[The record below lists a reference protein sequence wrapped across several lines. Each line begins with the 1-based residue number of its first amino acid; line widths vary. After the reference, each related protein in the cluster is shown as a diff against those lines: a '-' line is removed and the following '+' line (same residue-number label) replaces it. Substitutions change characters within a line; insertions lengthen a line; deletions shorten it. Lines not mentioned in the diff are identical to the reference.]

1 MYASMYASLEASIE
15 AYTANSLVA
24 RLLPADDTDAAI
36 ADAVNAWR
44 AVKATEH
51 SYSFDGPES
60 ALFKAG
66 LSQTIILA
74 LSHPSS
80 LVKVA
85 ALQVA
90 GRLARNDGY
99 RESVRTSTIQN
110 LGSIIIGLLL
120 DNDTSVANT
129 VLETASDSLWC
140 FWVSEN
146 SSLFTQAI
154 EAQTERHMILNLL
167 GAIRRRNV
175 GNNLWDDRHRLAL
188 LDWILRLL
196 EMDEEVAADAATCIP
211 FFVPSDASESNDM
224 HVVLAIINKLKE
236 SHKPRHQLALS
247 EALYKFLDRNSRQ
260 GLVQRAVKAGILDA
274 LDAFLA
280 RRFAA
285 IYQHRELVHSV
296 FRIVVLI
303 ISQGDLPISS
313 TALPP
318 IFTKLISFVGH
329 QDKELSKT
337 VLKQLHEPI
346 RRQDPIRPNEHIRY
360 VRSTSHAA
368 IIARYLQ
375 HGIIPALLR
384 NIKHSGIGDGT
395 AVEMLHTLLTEF
407 ADKPENPVAV
417 KMEAIGFP
425 AVLQGVIGQTYVD
438 DEMLEKLLEIMD
450 KHFPKH
456 FKTANPSILPNKNST
471 GLPKS
476 LIPGMEQWYLTLK
489 EREYLVLRATILN
502 KPLWWTKFTDATIA
516 AQWRD
521 EAAAPGVTQRA
532 LSLLFSEL
540 EYLAEHEIRT
550 VKLASGDAV
559 TVTPGAVKC
568 TTMSDDAV
576 PESLRDALI
585 RQVAVLED
593 VPDHKKDWHPGS
605 DGKVL
610 DLVHPSLYPLVYGRS
625 LVLSLDD
632 RATATS
638 TPPWDLVAKS
648 ECVSGKPTFGWDA
661 NYMSKRFQWL
671 PSELRVHDNGTV
683 SINSYINNL
692 HPIWSNSLYKTIAK
706 VFERFVPLFETLFG
720 YRYSLELYIDD
731 PESLYMTSRQL
742 LAFETMVDDLP
753 DDDDDEAYEAAVDVV
768 DMAKSDEID
777 VDDEDY
783 WNGFIDSGYL
793 QPRLPA
799 TFSPKRRVA
808 PVSLRGHNLQVI
820 VKLANIHLTPE
831 KPEYGGDDWHIEGAA
846 NESIAAT
853 GIYYYDMANITE
865 PRLAFRTIVNTEDP
879 PFDYEL
885 GEYMYYEEVYGGVN
899 EKPGE
904 QDLGSIQ
911 ASHGRCIAFPNSWL
925 NKAEPFKL
933 ADPSKPGHCKTLVF
947 FLVDPTKR
955 VVSTAH
961 VAPQQQHWHETGVI
975 ASRLPPELGL
985 YITPH
990 IPGAMS
996 TAESHAVR
1004 ARLMK
1009 ERSGIDDERMDD
1021 IGWFRLFEARNTY
1034 Y

>member
-1 MYASMYASLEASIE
+1 M
-15 AYTANSLVA
+15 
-24 RLLPADDTDAAI
+24 
-36 ADAVNAWR
+36 
-44 AVKATEH
+44 
-51 SYSFDGPES
+51 
-60 ALFKAG
+60 
-66 LSQTIILA
+66 
-74 LSHPSS
+74 
-80 LVKVA
+80 
-85 ALQVA
+85 
-90 GRLARNDGY
+90 
-99 RESVRTSTIQN
+99 
-110 LGSIIIGLLL
+110 L
-120 DNDTSVANT
+120 D
-129 VLETASDSLWC
+129 
-140 FWVSEN
+140 
-146 SSLFTQAI
+146 
-154 EAQTERHMILNLL
+154 
-167 GAIRRRNV
+167 
-175 GNNLWDDRHRLAL
+175 
-188 LDWILRLL
+188 
-196 EMDEEVAADAATCIP
+196 MDEEVAENAATCIP
-211 FFVPSDASESNDM
+211 FFVPSDASEFNDM

-236 SHKPRHQLALS
+236 IHEPRLHLALAKAMC
-247 EALYKFLDRNSRQ
+247 EFLGRDRGK
-260 GLVQRAVKAGILDA
+260 GLAQRAVQAGILDA
-274 LDAFLA
+274 LDVILA

-285 IYQHRELVHSV
+285 IDQHCELISSV
-296 FRIVVLI
+296 FGIVVLI
-303 ISQGDLPISS
+303 ISQNRLPISS

-318 IFTKLISFVGH
+318 VFTKLISLVGH
-329 QDKELSKT
+329 QDKELAKT

-346 RRQDPIRPNEHIRY
+346 RYAN
-360 VRSTSHAA
+360 STSHAA

-395 AVEMLHTLLTEF
+395 VVEMLHKLLTEF
-407 ADKPENPVAV
+407 ADEPENPVAV
-417 KMEAIGFP
+417 KMDAIGFP
-425 AVLQGVIGQTYVD
+425 AVLQDLIHHTYMD
-438 DEMLEKLLEIMD
+438 GEILEKLLEIMD

-456 FKTANPSILPNKNST
+456 FKTADPSILPNKNST

-489 EREYLVLRATILN
+489 EREYLVLRGTILN

-540 EYLAEHEIRT
+540 EYLAKREIRT
-550 VKLASGDAV
+550 VKLASGDAM

-568 TTMSDDAV
+568 TTMSDGAV

-625 LVLSLDD
+625 LVLSRDD

-638 TPPWDLVAKS
+638 TPPWDVMSAS
-648 ECVSGKPTFGWDA
+648 ERVSGRPEFPTETKFV
-661 NYMSKRFQWL
+661 SLRFQWL
-671 PSELRVHDNGTV
+671 PSEFRVHDNGTV

-692 HPIWSNSLYKTIAK
+692 HPIWHNSLYKTIAK
-706 VFERFVPLFETLFG
+706 VFERFVPLFESLFG
-720 YRYSLELYIDD
+720 YRYGLELYIDD
-731 PESLYMTSRQL
+731 PNSLYMTGRQL
-742 LAFETMVDDLP
+742 SELEDIIGDLP
-753 DDDDDEAYEAAVDVV
+753 DDDDDEAYEAAVRVV
-768 DMAKSDEID
+768 KQLHAEEFRKS
-777 VDDEDY
+777 VGYDY
-783 WNGFIDSGYL
+783 DGYSDSGFL

-831 KPEYGGDDWHIEGAA
+831 KPEYGGDDWHIEGAL
-846 NESIAAT
+846 NESIVAT

-865 PRLAFRTIVNTEDP
+865 PRLSFRTTVNTEEP
-879 PFDYEL
+879 EFEYRV
-885 GEYMYYEEVYGGVN
+885 GEYMYYMEVFGFDGKNCDGV
-899 EKPGE
+899 

-911 ASHGRCIAFPNSWL
+911 ASQGRCIAYPNSWL
-925 NKAEPFKL
+925 NKTEPFKL

-947 FLVDPTKR
+947 FLVDPNKR

-961 VAPQQQHWHETGVI
+961 VAPQQQDWHETGVV

-990 IPGAMS
+990 IHGTMS
-996 TAESHAVR
+996 TAESHAAH

-1009 ERSGIDDERMDD
+1009 ERSDIDRERMDE
-1021 IGWFRLFEARNTY
+1021 IGSFYLHDGF
-1034 Y
+1034 